1 MDHPGAIVALPPL
14 PAPPDAPE
22 WTGRHLLVCEHG
34 RFRLLRRPTAAD
46 SAQLHEQFAY
56 KSRPLGATSR
66 LRFPIGQLPFT
77 FRGSTLASSMALSED
92 GQRLY
97 LSDFGANRVISC
109 SIPRNYVESQI
120 DFLSWGWRYLCSI
133 GGSDSEQE
141 GHVSRTLSWANDLTR
156 EPPEGCTPLELSAAS
171 ALCLA
176 LNKDAE
182 ANPYVLGPGALL
194 CVPET
199 AITRLFWRAF
209 RLVCSLTMAFANRHA
224 HMARASDL
232 ADDTSVNVRKSY
244 QLALLRVAKEVVYIG
259 TADNTV
265 AAYVS
270 WAPGGLSRLDF
281 CFNLGA
287 GRRGTK
293 IGEFRQPLGL
303 ARHKTE
309 IFVADSEN
317 HRIQRGDGIGKAGK
331 RHVDARAVHAFGDG
345 YS

>member
-1 MDHPGAIVALPPL
+1 MAWHRSAATIVLESEDLLVLLFRSAGDLRTLSAAASVCRGWRAVASVERERLQCLKHHLSFGSRGKAAHRMDHPGAIVALPPL

-224 HMARASDL
+224 HM
-232 ADDTSVNVRKSY
+232 VI
-244 QLALLRVAKEVVYIG
+244 VV
-259 TADNTV
+259 
-265 AAYVS
+265 
-270 WAPGGLSRLDF
+270 
-281 CFNLGA
+281 
-287 GRRGTK
+287 
-293 IGEFRQPLGL
+293 
-303 ARHKTE
+303 H
-309 IFVADSEN
+309 
-317 HRIQRGDGIGKAGK
+317 
-331 RHVDARAVHAFGDG
+331 
-345 YS
+345 